1 MIGSIAEQVRN
12 YDELI
17 NNCGDEVLLEEL
29 ISQRDRLIDRADFE
43 ERFFDTLFYGKELMK
58 MDC

>member
-17 NNCGDEVLLEEL
+17 NNCGNDVLLEEL
-29 ISQRDRLIDRADFE
+29 ISQRDRLIDRADSE
-43 ERFFDTLFYGKELMK
+43 ERFFDVIFYGRELMK